1 MERKTIE
8 PPKGAANAQERLL
21 QKMYISNVAKRLR
34 ELNQPSDND
43 RRRWVWELI
52 QNAKDTIANN
62 PKRDS
67 IDIKI
72 VIDGDTVKFIHNG
85 DPFTLDARFGLL
97 WKYSEDKEN
106 KESTGRFGTGF
117 LTTHCLSKIV
127 QIQSDVYGD
136 DGKPIG
142 FDVTMF
148 RDGQTEQELLEGL
161 NKMKASE
168 RYYDVPYNNTTYTY
182 HVNAESGRKAIKL
195 GIECFH
201 DNIAQTMLF
210 CKELNSVV
218 LVENGVETSIKRL
231 PEKDLGNGLY
241 LASFELVGSETRK
254 RSFIYK
260 SSEKHSEELSKKY
273 KADRSIRID
282 AAIEVDDN
290 NNIVD
295 HRGKTSFF
303 CSLPLVGIENQ
314 LEEPLII
321 NSPDFEPDSER
332 QSLILKG
339 DIFNEETQTITEA
352 GVNQLIYKGIM
363 PLYGAIVSYL
373 VSNGYGRL
381 YLLASGLNAIKNKSS
396 VDTDWYKTNVIDKYR
411 SILLDNPVSISFS
424 TNEKVRLDDCII
436 VKESKAADEETVFG
450 LIENLYPNKL
460 IKENHEWASI
470 LWKDGINLWSTEELC
485 KDVEA
490 KKNWNSLTLVGDVTL
505 SSWYNEFLKHV
516 NSYNELFLKEYALL
530 PNLNG
535 DLKKKDAEDFK
546 QGEKLSEFVIS
557 LLQKM
562 GKDVKPIILNSEI
575 TVVSLDS
582 KYNSTSYSAD
592 LNKLASAIINDSE
605 GNKLNR
611 LEPLLSVTVDD
622 DQKYTE
628 EFINNRRDYFSIMNS
643 LYLNGNAEATVDN
656 NILKSAWE
664 ETDKWFCGQVLK
676 TIEGY
681 ESIDKLP
688 ENLDVQWLNS
698 ALKALN
704 VKTDVFNAHKVI
716 PNQYGVFCKQETLYK
731 DGGIPEELKNP
742 ILKEIGVDSKFILL
756 DNNMDADAYAIS
768 KEKTT
773 ADIAQAIA
781 KAMSKSDSSTIYTL
795 DNVYYKYSKEALLEV
810 ACYLLTLLPNQTS
823 KDLFAKQEKLLEIA
837 EFLNPSKEFQ
847 VSTEIDYSDYDLWKN
862 CDVFVSIMIM
872 DAIQTAGSLEKLNSE
887 TGDKGEVNLVEKLNW
902 FFSFIN
908 SERISDNSRSLYP
921 NQNGIF
927 KEMSSLY
934 KEEGTI
940 NDMLKNIISKLVSSD
955 DEYRNILMDTR
966 IDVQPQQTL
975 NTEDAYK
982 LIDDTIADKYNLPKN
997 WLDENFKEAIRD
1009 LIEVWGEQHTGTFNS
1024 DNFPKIYPQKDT
1036 IVLNVVWTKDKR
1048 QQAIDVSSKLGQDTV
1063 KAILESP
1070 GKIDCIKEL
1079 AQSDDFEEIVRL
1091 GKVALEDKNRKDKDF
1106 EFKLKLGKYVENV
1119 LRNKIFNSLNG
1130 ISIGKKIS
1138 VVDNQNG
1145 QDLLVL
1151 FEEDPIF
1158 HIEVKSRWGN
1168 DLSVQMS
1175 PLQML
1180 TARKNV
1186 DSYVLCCVDM
1196 SHASLSIESINEEN
1210 YPTSEIINHTTAL
1223 INIGELVQHIELGDP
1238 NDVHIGSEYKCVVPH
1253 SVISCCGCTFEEMI
1267 SVIISKITKENL

>member
-1 MERKTIE
+1 
-8 PPKGAANAQERLL
+8 
-21 QKMYISNVAKRLR
+21 
-34 ELNQPSDND
+34 
-43 RRRWVWELI
+43 
-52 QNAKDTIANN
+52 
-62 PKRDS
+62 
-67 IDIKI
+67 
-72 VIDGDTVKFIHNG
+72 
-85 DPFTLDARFGLL
+85 
-97 WKYSEDKEN
+97 
-106 KESTGRFGTGF
+106 
-117 LTTHCLSKIV
+117 
-127 QIQSDVYGD
+127 
-136 DGKPIG
+136 
-142 FDVTMF
+142 
-148 RDGQTEQELLEGL
+148 
-161 NKMKASE
+161 
-168 RYYDVPYNNTTYTY
+168 
-182 HVNAESGRKAIKL
+182 
-195 GIECFH
+195 
-201 DNIAQTMLF
+201 
-210 CKELNSVV
+210 
-218 LVENGVETSIKRL
+218 
-231 PEKDLGNGLY
+231 
-241 LASFELVGSETRK
+241 
-254 RSFIYK
+254 
-260 SSEKHSEELSKKY
+260 
-273 KADRSIRID
+273 
-282 AAIEVDDN
+282 
-290 NNIVD
+290 
-295 HRGKTSFF
+295 
-303 CSLPLVGIENQ
+303 
-314 LEEPLII
+314 
-321 NSPDFEPDSER
+321 
-332 QSLILKG
+332 
-339 DIFNEETQTITEA
+339 
-352 GVNQLIYKGIM
+352 M
-363 PLYGAIVSYL
+363 PLYGDIVSYL
-373 VSNGYGRL
+373 VSNGYGKL

-396 VDTDWYKTNVIDKYR
+396 VDVDWYKTNVIDKYR
-411 SILLDNPVSISFS
+411 SILLDNPVAASFS
-424 TNEKVRLDDCII
+424 TNEKVRLGDCII

-505 SSWYNEFLKHV
+505 SSWYNAFLKHV
-516 NSYNELFLKEYALL
+516 NSYDELLLKKYTLL

-562 GKDVKPIILNSEI
+562 GKDIKPNILNSEI
-575 TVVSLDS
+575 TVVSLDG

-622 DQKYTE
+622 NQKYTE
-628 EFINNRRDYFSIMNS
+628 EFINNRHDYFSIMNS
-643 LYLNGNAEATVDN
+643 LYLNGKTEATVDN

-664 ETDKWFCGQVLK
+664 ETDKWFCEQVLK

-688 ENLDVQWLNS
+688 ENLDVQWLNNT
-698 ALKALN
+698 LKALN

-742 ILKEIGVDSKFILL
+742 ILERIEVDSKSILL

-781 KAMSKSDSSTIYTL
+781 KAMSKSDSRTIYTL

-847 VSTEIDYSDYDLWKN
+847 VSTEIDYSDNDLWKN

-872 DAIQTAGSLEKLNSE
+872 DTIQTAGSLEKLNSE
-887 TGDKGEVNLVEKLNW
+887 TGYKGENNLIEKLNW

-927 KEMSSLY
+927 KEMCTLY

-940 NDMLKNIISKLVSSD
+940 NDMLKNIISKLVSPD
-955 DEYRNILMDTR
+955 EEYRNILMDTR
-966 IDVQPQQTL
+966 IEVQPQQTL

-982 LIDDTIADKYNLPKN
+982 LIDDTIAEKYSQPKN

-1009 LIEVWGEQHTGTFNS
+1009 LIEVWGEQHAGTFNS

-1036 IVLNVVWTKDKR
+1036 IVLNVVWTRDKR

-1070 GKIDCIKEL
+1070 GKIECIKKL

-1091 GKVALEDKNRKDKDF
+1091 GQEALERREREKRDNEYKYT
-1106 EFKLKLGKYVENV
+1106 LGKYVEDSLRHLLQEQFNGLLKDKNV
-1119 LRNKIFNSLNG
+1119 
-1130 ISIGKKIS
+1130 S
-1138 VVDNQNG
+1138 VVDDQYG
-1145 QDLLVL
+1145 QDMIVCV
-1151 FEEDPIF
+1151 DNVDVYY
-1158 HIEVKSRWGN
+1158 IEVKSRWGT
-1168 DLSVQMS
+1168 DQSVKMTS
-1175 PLQML
+1175 LQMQ
-1180 TARKNV
+1180 TAKEDPDR
-1186 DSYVLCCVDM
+1186 YALCCVDM
-1196 SHASLSIESINEEN
+1196 SHYANPDSVTDTDI
-1210 YPTSEIINHTTAL
+1210 PVDEIISRTKVL
-1223 INIGELVQHIELGDP
+1223 MNIGHLVESLNVGDGSKVHIEDF
-1238 NDVHIGSEYKCVVPH
+1238 KCVVPQAVTKTGE
-1253 SVISCCGCTFEEMI
+1253 SFEAMLDKI
-1267 SVIISKITKENL
+1267 VNIIKNS